1 MGPSG
6 TYLVGDLVQK
16 DGHGGQEPNLHKR
29 ESVGVCAEGQ
39 GTHLSTNST
48 SFRFALRLWLATV
61 CQLEIQQPIK
71 QIKPTLMKLTV
82 WSREARTE

>member
-48 SFRFALRLWLATV
+48 SIRFALRLWLATV

-82 WSREARTE
+82 WSREAKTE